1 MYTIYA
7 DDALLYSPGD
17 EELSVLS
24 PVLETQCNAAGTL
37 TFVLLPEHPMY
48 SALHKMRTRID
59 VRQDDEII
67 WRGRVLETETDFYR
81 QKTVTCEGELTYLVD
96 SVLHPYKL
104 ADYDGTAAGL
114 FRLYLTRHNEAVSE
128 AQQFQIGNVDIE
140 TLSSVE
146 NTGYANTWDEISDNL
161 LDIHGGF
168 LRIRHEDGARYL
180 DWTKESGDTCAQ
192 VIRFGENLLDL
203 SEYVSASEVVT
214 CLIPYAGQSDSKIT
228 IASVNDGK
236 DYIEDAAGIALYGRI
251 WGVTEFDTKDASTL
265 LEMAKKNLQK
275 RLEETITITIS
286 AVDLHLLD
294 VNAESFHVGNKVRVV
309 SLPHGIDAEYT
320 CTAISLD
327 LVNPDQSEYTFGTP
341 ETGMASTTAATSK
354 AVEVVDTSVEY
365 LRQIVSDQNT
375 HLLLTDGLITAYT
388 QKKNENT
395 DTLNTVQTTLD
406 GMNGTLSAYVE
417 TVDKHTQDI
426 TTVRA
431 DLDGMNGTLTAY
443 AERLGDAESEIT
455 RVQVTLDGING
466 ELTSKVSKGDL
477 ISTINQTAGEVKI
490 SASCINLEGYV
501 TTSEFETVSGWADN
515 FEGDTI
521 NCVTL
526 SAFKVNSDDGE
537 FGALSI
543 GDAHISDLTLTGTA
557 TIGSL
562 TVGGTSVA
570 PRTLKIGESS
580 CTFFAPEDA
589 TFELSDMPGYD
600 DALAAA
606 KSEGASSVHVQ
617 ALEIAGQ
624 NYHSSSKYIEV
635 NLDTTLSNGSTEEG
649 LLSVNASSAY
659 NAGVSDVA
667 ISEITCV
674 DISVGADT
682 GRVRVVVKLSNGKTR
697 QQVFT
702 LS

>member
-375 HLLLTDGLITAYT
+375 HLLLFDGVIDAYT
-388 QKKNENT
+388 TKVDDNT
-395 DTLNTVQTTLD
+395 KAINTVQLTL
-406 GMNGTLSAYVE
+406 NS
-417 TVDKHTQDI
+417 
-426 TTVRA
+426 
-431 DLDGMNGTLTAY
+431 
-443 AERLGDAESEIT
+443 
-455 RVQVTLDGING
+455 VTG

-477 ISTINQTAGEVKI
+477 VSTINQTAGAVKI
-490 SASCINLEGYV
+490 SANCIDLEGYV
-501 TTSEFETVSGWADN
+501 TAKEFETVSGWVDTFNGDFISAARCELDHLGAGQAN
-515 FEGDTI
+515 LSETSITGPLTIGGTGVGWQKQTVVTGISDALRVSKTSKTITYATPEGGENTI
-521 NCVTL
+521 NVLTNVQVFAGGHYSTKEINYL
-526 SAFKVNSDDGE
+526 
-537 FGALSI
+537 GA
-543 GDAHISDLTLTGTA
+543 
-557 TIGSL
+557 
-562 TVGGTSVA
+562 
-570 PRTLKIGESS
+570 
-580 CTFFAPEDA
+580 
-589 TFELSDMPGYD
+589 
-600 DALAAA
+600 
-606 KSEGASSVHVQ
+606 GAS
-617 ALEIAGQ
+617 E
-624 NYHSSSKYIEV
+624 
-635 NLDTTLSNGSTEEG
+635 
-649 LLSVNASSAY
+649 
-659 NAGVSDVA
+659 
-667 ISEITCV
+667 
-674 DISVGADT
+674 
-682 GRVRVVVKLSNGKTR
+682 
-697 QQVFT
+697 
-702 LS
+702 

>member
-128 AQQFQIGNVDIE
+128 AQQFQIGNVYIE

-388 QKKNENT
+388 QKTNENT

>member
-7 DDALLYSPGD
+7 DDTLLYSPGD

-48 SALHKMRTRID
+48 SALHKMRTRI
-59 VRQDDEII
+59 VVKQDDEII
-67 WRGRVLETETDFYR
+67 WRGRVLETESDFYR

-128 AQQFQIGNVDIE
+128 AQQFQVGNVDIE

-146 NTGYANTWDEISDNL
+146 NMGYGNTWDEISGNL
-161 LDIHGGF
+161 IDVHGGF
-168 LRIRHEDGARYL
+168 LRVRYDGETRYL
-180 DWTKESGDTCAQ
+180 DWTKASGTSCGQ

-214 CLIPYAGQSDSKIT
+214 CLIPYAGQGDSQIT
-228 IASVNDGK
+228 IKSVNDGK
-236 DYIEDAAGIALYGRI
+236 DYIEDEAGIALYGRI
-251 WGVTEFDTKDASTL
+251 WGVTEFDAKDASTL
-265 LEMAKKNLQK
+265 LEMAKENLQK
-275 RLEETITITIS
+275 RLKETITITIS

-294 VNAESFHVGNKVRVV
+294 VNAESFRVGDKVRVV
-309 SLPHGIDAEYT
+309 SPPHGIDAEYT

-341 ETGMASTTAATSK
+341 EAGMASTTAATSK
-354 AVEVVDTSVEY
+354 AVEVVDSSVEY

-375 HLLLTDGLITAYT
+375 HLLLFDGVIDAYT
-388 QKKNENT
+388 TKVDDNT
-395 DTLNTVQTTLD
+395 KAINTVQLTL
-406 GMNGTLSAYVE
+406 NS
-417 TVDKHTQDI
+417 
-426 TTVRA
+426 
-431 DLDGMNGTLTAY
+431 
-443 AERLGDAESEIT
+443 
-455 RVQVTLDGING
+455 VTG

-477 ISTINQTAGEVKI
+477 ISTINQTAGAVKI
-490 SASCINLEGYV
+490 SANCIDLEGYV
-501 TTSEFETVSGWADN
+501 TATE
-515 FEGDTI
+515 
-521 NCVTL
+521 L
-526 SAFKVNSDDGE
+526 SAMKADVSWLNGVSLSVAELTARSGAHLNVADATSLSVS
-537 FGALSI
+537 GALSANTISANAI
-543 GDAHISDLTLTGTA
+543 GTTLA
-557 TIGSL
+557 L
-562 TVGGTSVA
+562 TVGGVSAA

-659 NAGVSDVA
+659 NAGASDVA

-674 DISVGADT
+674 DISTGADT

>member
-7 DDALLYSPGD
+7 DDTLLYLPGD
-17 EELSVLS
+17 EELCVLS

-37 TFVLLPEHPMY
+37 TFVLLPEHPLY

-146 NTGYANTWDEISDNL
+146 NTGYGNTWDEISDNL
-161 LDIHGGF
+161 IDIHGGF

-180 DWTKESGDTCAQ
+180 DWTKESGTSCGQ

-228 IASVNDGK
+228 ISSVNGGK

-265 LEMAKKNLQK
+265 LEMAKENLQK
-275 RLEETITITIS
+275 RLKETITITIS

-294 VNAESFHVGNKVRVV
+294 VNAESFHVGDKVRVI
-309 SLPHGIDAEYT
+309 SPPHGIDAEYT

-354 AVEVVDTSVEY
+354 AVEVVDSSVEY

-375 HLLLTDGLITAYT
+375 HLLLFDGVIDAYT
-388 QKKNENT
+388 TKVDDNT
-395 DTLNTVQTTLD
+395 KAINTVQLTL
-406 GMNGTLSAYVE
+406 NS
-417 TVDKHTQDI
+417 
-426 TTVRA
+426 
-431 DLDGMNGTLTAY
+431 
-443 AERLGDAESEIT
+443 
-455 RVQVTLDGING
+455 VTG
-466 ELTSKVSKGDL
+466 ELTSKVSKDDL
-477 ISTINQTAGEVKI
+477 VSTINQTAGAVKI
-490 SASCINLEGYV
+490 SANCIDLEGYV
-501 TTSEFETVSGWADN
+501 TAKQLESGDFWADEFGTQHADIGEIQVTN
-515 FEGDTI
+515 LYADMSYLTNAQVYGALEVGGALTTSSFTLGESAVGWQKQTVVTGISDALRVSKTSQTITYATPEGGENTI
-521 NCVTL
+521 NVLTNVQVFAGGHYSTKEISYL
-526 SAFKVNSDDGE
+526 
-537 FGALSI
+537 GA
-543 GDAHISDLTLTGTA
+543 
-557 TIGSL
+557 
-562 TVGGTSVA
+562 
-570 PRTLKIGESS
+570 
-580 CTFFAPEDA
+580 
-589 TFELSDMPGYD
+589 
-600 DALAAA
+600 
-606 KSEGASSVHVQ
+606 GAS
-617 ALEIAGQ
+617 E
-624 NYHSSSKYIEV
+624 
-635 NLDTTLSNGSTEEG
+635 
-649 LLSVNASSAY
+649 
-659 NAGVSDVA
+659 
-667 ISEITCV
+667 
-674 DISVGADT
+674 
-682 GRVRVVVKLSNGKTR
+682 
-697 QQVFT
+697 
-702 LS
+702 

>member
-59 VRQDDEII
+59 VRQDNEII

-104 ADYDGTAAGL
+104 ANYDGKAAGL
-114 FRLYLTRHNEAVSE
+114 FRLYMTRHNEAVSE
-128 AQQFQIGNVDIE
+128 AQQFQIGSIDIE

-146 NTGYANTWDEISDNL
+146 NTGYGNTWDEISGNL
-161 LDIHGGF
+161 IDVHGGF
-168 LRIRHEDGARYL
+168 LRIRYDGDVRYL
-180 DWTKESGDTCAQ
+180 DWTKESGTSCGQ

-214 CLIPYAGQSDSKIT
+214 CLIPYAGQSGSQIT
-228 IASVNDGK
+228 ISSVNGGK

-265 LEMAKKNLQK
+265 LEMAKENLQK
-275 RLEETITITIS
+275 RLKETITITIS

-294 VNAESFHVGNKVRVV
+294 VNAESFRVGDKVRVV
-309 SLPHGIDAEYT
+309 SPPHGIDAEYT

-327 LVNPDQSEYTFGTP
+327 LVSPDQSEYTFGTP

-375 HLLLTDGLITAYT
+375 HLLITDGLITAYT
-388 QKKNENT
+388 QKTNENT

-426 TTVRA
+426 TTIRA

-562 TVGGTSVA
+562 TVAKAAASWQKQTVVTGIS
-570 PRTLKIGESS
+570 
-580 CTFFAPEDA
+580 
-589 TFELSDMPGYD
+589 
-600 DALAAA
+600 DALRVSKTSQTITYATPEGGENTINVLTNVQVFAGGHYSTKEISYLGA
-606 KSEGASSVHVQ
+606 GAS
-617 ALEIAGQ
+617 E
-624 NYHSSSKYIEV
+624 
-635 NLDTTLSNGSTEEG
+635 
-649 LLSVNASSAY
+649 
-659 NAGVSDVA
+659 
-667 ISEITCV
+667 
-674 DISVGADT
+674 
-682 GRVRVVVKLSNGKTR
+682 
-697 QQVFT
+697 
-702 LS
+702 

>member
-59 VRQDDEII
+59 IRQDDEII

-146 NTGYANTWDEISDNL
+146 NTGYGNTWDEISDNL
-161 LDIHGGF
+161 IDIHGGF
-168 LRIRHEDGARYL
+168 LRVRYDGETRYL
-180 DWTKESGDTCAQ
+180 DWTKESGTSCGQ

-214 CLIPYAGQSDSKIT
+214 CLIPYAGQGDNQIT
-228 IASVNDGK
+228 IKSVNDGK
-236 DYIEDAAGIALYGRI
+236 DYIEDEAGIALYGRI
-251 WGVTEFDTKDASTL
+251 WGVTEFDTKDAAKL
-265 LEMAKKNLQK
+265 LEMAKENLQK
-275 RLEETITITIS
+275 RLKETITITIS

-294 VNAESFHVGNKVRVV
+294 VNAESFRVGDKVRVV
-309 SLPHGIDAEYT
+309 SPPHGIDAEYT

-365 LRQIVSDQNT
+365 LRQIVSDQHT
-375 HLLLTDGLITAYT
+375 HLLLFDGVIDAYT
-388 QKKNENT
+388 TKVDDNT
-395 DTLNTVQTTLD
+395 KAINTVQLTL
-406 GMNGTLSAYVE
+406 NS
-417 TVDKHTQDI
+417 
-426 TTVRA
+426 
-431 DLDGMNGTLTAY
+431 
-443 AERLGDAESEIT
+443 
-455 RVQVTLDGING
+455 VTG
-466 ELTSKVSKGDL
+466 ELTSKVSKDDL
-477 ISTINQTAGEVKI
+477 VSTINQTAGAVKI
-490 SASCINLEGYV
+490 SANCIDLEGYV
-501 TTSEFETVSGWADN
+501 TATE
-515 FEGDTI
+515 
-521 NCVTL
+521 L
-526 SAFKVNSDDGE
+526 SAMKADVSWLNGVSLSVAELTARSGAHLGTADADSLGVS
-537 FGALSI
+537 GALSANTISANAI
-543 GDAHISDLTLTGTA
+543 GTTLA
-557 TIGSL
+557 L
-562 TVGGTSVA
+562 TVGGVSAA

-659 NAGVSDVA
+659 NAGASDVA

-674 DISVGADT
+674 DISAGADT

>member
-37 TFVLLPEHPMY
+37 TLVLLPEHPMY

-67 WRGRVLETETDFYR
+67 WRGRVLETETDFYH

-146 NTGYANTWDEISDNL
+146 NTGYGNTWDEISDNL
-161 LDIHGGF
+161 IDIHGGF

-180 DWTKESGDTCAQ
+180 DWTKESGTSCGQ

-228 IASVNDGK
+228 IASVNGGK

-251 WGVTEFDTKDASTL
+251 WGVTEFDTKDATKL
-265 LEMAKKNLQK
+265 LEMAKENLHK
-275 RLEETITITIS
+275 RLKETITITIS

-294 VNAESFHVGNKVRVV
+294 VNAESFHVGDKVRVI
-309 SLPHGIDAEYT
+309 SPPHGIDAEYT

-375 HLLLTDGLITAYT
+375 HLLLFDGVIDVYTTKTD
-388 QKKNENT
+388 QNT
-395 DTLNTVQTTLD
+395 DDIITVQA
-406 GMNGTLSAYVE
+406 TLSSV
-417 TVDKHTQDI
+417 T
-426 TTVRA
+426 
-431 DLDGMNGTLTAY
+431 GTLTAY
-443 AERLGDAESEIT
+443 TERIGDTENEIT
-455 RVQVTLDGING
+455 RVQATLDAIDGTL
-466 ELTSKVSKGDL
+466 ETKVSKDDL
-477 ISTINQTAGEVKI
+477 ISTINQSAGKVKI
-490 SASCINLEGYV
+490 SASCIDLEGYV
-501 TTSEFETVSGWADN
+501 TASEFETVSGWADN

-562 TVGGTSVA
+562 TVGKAAASWQKQTVVTGISDALRVSKTSQTITFATPEGGEETINVLTNVQVYAGGHYSTKEISYLGAGTS
-570 PRTLKIGESS
+570 E
-580 CTFFAPEDA
+580 
-589 TFELSDMPGYD
+589 
-600 DALAAA
+600 
-606 KSEGASSVHVQ
+606 
-617 ALEIAGQ
+617 
-624 NYHSSSKYIEV
+624 
-635 NLDTTLSNGSTEEG
+635 
-649 LLSVNASSAY
+649 
-659 NAGVSDVA
+659 
-667 ISEITCV
+667 
-674 DISVGADT
+674 
-682 GRVRVVVKLSNGKTR
+682 
-697 QQVFT
+697 
-702 LS
+702 

>member
-146 NTGYANTWDEISDNL
+146 NTGYGNTWDEISGNL
-161 LDIHGGF
+161 IDIHGGF

-180 DWTKESGDTCAQ
+180 DWTKESGTLCGQ

-214 CLIPYAGQSDSKIT
+214 CLIPYAGQSGSQIT
-228 IASVNDGK
+228 ISSVNGGK

-251 WGVTEFDTKDASTL
+251 WGVTEFDAKDASTL
-265 LEMAKKNLQK
+265 LEMAKENLQK
-275 RLEETITITIS
+275 RLKETITITIS

-294 VNAESFHVGNKVRVV
+294 VNAESFRVGDKVRVV
-309 SLPHGIDAEYT
+309 SPPHGIDAEYT

-327 LVNPDQSEYTFGTP
+327 LVSPDQSEYTFGTP

-375 HLLLTDGLITAYT
+375 HLLLFDGVIDAYT
-388 QKKNENT
+388 TKVDDNT
-395 DTLNTVQTTLD
+395 KAINTVQTTLD
-406 GMNGTLSAYVE
+406 AVNGTLSSYVE
-417 TVDKHTQDI
+417 TVDQHTQDI

-477 ISTINQTAGEVKI
+477 ISTINQTAGAVKI
-490 SASCINLEGYV
+490 SANCIDLDGYV
-501 TTSEFETVSGWADN
+501 TAKELSAMKADVSWLKGLTVDVGILRT
-515 FEGDTI
+515 G
-521 NCVTL
+521 TL
-526 SAFKVNSDDGE
+526 SAGIAS
-537 FGALSI
+537 L
-543 GDAHISDLTLTGTA
+543 DAVTA
-557 TIGSL
+557 NVLIL
-562 TVGGTSVA
+562 GGTSAA
-570 PRTLKIGESS
+570 PHTLKIGESS

-659 NAGVSDVA
+659 NAGASDVA

-674 DISVGADT
+674 DISAGADT

>member
-7 DDALLYSPGD
+7 DDALLYAPGD

-146 NTGYANTWDEISDNL
+146 NTGYGNTWDEISDNL
-161 LDIHGGF
+161 IDIHGGF
-168 LRIRHEDGARYL
+168 LRVRYDGETRYL
-180 DWTKESGDTCAQ
+180 DWTKESGTSCGQ

-214 CLIPYAGQSDSKIT
+214 CLIPYAGQGDSQIT
-228 IASVNDGK
+228 IKSVNDGK
-236 DYIEDAAGIALYGRI
+236 DYIEDEAGIALYGRI
-251 WGVTEFDTKDASTL
+251 WGVTEFDTKDAAKL
-265 LEMAKKNLQK
+265 LEMAKENLQK
-275 RLEETITITIS
+275 RLEEKITITIS

-294 VNAESFHVGNKVRVV
+294 VNAESFRVGDKVRVV
-309 SLPHGIDAEYT
+309 SPPHGIDAEYT

-375 HLLLTDGLITAYT
+375 HLLLFDGVIDAYT
-388 QKKNENT
+388 TKVDDNT
-395 DTLNTVQTTLD
+395 KAINTVQLTL
-406 GMNGTLSAYVE
+406 NS
-417 TVDKHTQDI
+417 
-426 TTVRA
+426 
-431 DLDGMNGTLTAY
+431 
-443 AERLGDAESEIT
+443 
-455 RVQVTLDGING
+455 VTG
-466 ELTSKVSKGDL
+466 ELTSKVSKDDL
-477 ISTINQTAGEVKI
+477 VSTINQTAGAVKI
-490 SASCINLEGYV
+490 SANCIDLEGYV
-501 TTSEFETVSGWADN
+501 TATE
-515 FEGDTI
+515 
-521 NCVTL
+521 L
-526 SAFKVNSDDGE
+526 SAMKADVSWLNGVSLSVAELTARSGAHLGTADAYSLGVS
-537 FGALSI
+537 GALSANTISANAI
-543 GDAHISDLTLTGTA
+543 GTTLA
-557 TIGSL
+557 L
-562 TVGGTSVA
+562 TVGGVSAA
-570 PRTLKIGESS
+570 PRTLKIGKSS
-580 CTFFAPEDA
+580 CTFFAPKDA

-606 KSEGASSVHVQ
+606 KREGASSVHVQ

-659 NAGVSDVA
+659 NAGASDVA
-667 ISEITCV
+667 ISKITCV
-674 DISVGADT
+674 DISAGAGT

>member
-59 VRQDDEII
+59 IRQDDEII

-146 NTGYANTWDEISDNL
+146 NTGYGNTWDEISDNL
-161 LDIHGGF
+161 IDIHGGF
-168 LRIRHEDGARYL
+168 LRVRYDGETRYL
-180 DWTKESGDTCAQ
+180 DWTKESGTSCGQ

-214 CLIPYAGQSDSKIT
+214 CLIPYAGQGDSQIT
-228 IASVNDGK
+228 IKSVNDGK
-236 DYIEDAAGIALYGRI
+236 DYIEDEAGIALYGRI
-251 WGVTEFDTKDASTL
+251 WGVTEFDTKDAAKL
-265 LEMAKKNLQK
+265 LEMAKENLQK
-275 RLEETITITIS
+275 RLKETITITIS

-294 VNAESFHVGNKVRVV
+294 VNAESFRVGDKVRVV
-309 SLPHGIDAEYT
+309 SPPHGIDAEYT

-365 LRQIVSDQNT
+365 LRQIVSDQHT
-375 HLLLTDGLITAYT
+375 HLLLFDGVIDAYT
-388 QKKNENT
+388 TKVDDNT
-395 DTLNTVQTTLD
+395 KAINTVQLTL
-406 GMNGTLSAYVE
+406 NS
-417 TVDKHTQDI
+417 
-426 TTVRA
+426 
-431 DLDGMNGTLTAY
+431 
-443 AERLGDAESEIT
+443 
-455 RVQVTLDGING
+455 VTG
-466 ELTSKVSKGDL
+466 ELTSKVSKDDL
-477 ISTINQTAGEVKI
+477 VSTINQTAGAVKI
-490 SASCINLEGYV
+490 SANCIDLEGYV
-501 TTSEFETVSGWADN
+501 TATE
-515 FEGDTI
+515 
-521 NCVTL
+521 L
-526 SAFKVNSDDGE
+526 SAMKADVSWLNGVSLSVAELTARSGAHLGTADADSLGVS
-537 FGALSI
+537 GALSANTISANAI
-543 GDAHISDLTLTGTA
+543 GTTLA
-557 TIGSL
+557 L
-562 TVGGTSVA
+562 TVGGVSAA

-659 NAGVSDVA
+659 NAGASDVA

-674 DISVGADT
+674 DISAGADT

>member
-37 TFVLLPEHPMY
+37 TLVLLPEHPMY

-67 WRGRVLETETDFYR
+67 WRGRVLETETDFYH
-81 QKTVTCEGELTYLVD
+81 QKTVTCEGKLTYLVD

-146 NTGYANTWDEISDNL
+146 NTGYGNTWDEISDNL
-161 LDIHGGF
+161 IDIHGGF

-180 DWTKESGDTCAQ
+180 DWTKESGTSCGQ

-228 IASVNDGK
+228 IASVNGGK

-251 WGVTEFDTKDASTL
+251 WGVTELDTKDATKL
-265 LEMAKKNLQK
+265 LEMAKENLHK
-275 RLEETITITIS
+275 RLKETITITIS

-294 VNAESFHVGNKVRVV
+294 VNAESFHVGDKVRVI
-309 SLPHGIDAEYT
+309 SPPHGIDAEYT

-375 HLLLTDGLITAYT
+375 HLLLFDGVIDVYT
-388 QKKNENT
+388 TKVDDNT
-395 DTLNTVQTTLD
+395 KAINTVQLTL
-406 GMNGTLSAYVE
+406 NS
-417 TVDKHTQDI
+417 
-426 TTVRA
+426 
-431 DLDGMNGTLTAY
+431 
-443 AERLGDAESEIT
+443 
-455 RVQVTLDGING
+455 VTG
-466 ELTSKVSKGDL
+466 ELTSKVSKDDL
-477 ISTINQTAGEVKI
+477 VSTINQTAGAVKI
-490 SASCINLEGYV
+490 SANCIDLEGYV
-501 TTSEFETVSGWADN
+501 TATELSAMKADVSWLKGLTVDVGILSTG
-515 FEGDTI
+515 
-521 NCVTL
+521 TL
-526 SAFKVNSDDGE
+526 SAGIAS
-537 FGALSI
+537 L
-543 GDAHISDLTLTGTA
+543 DAVTANVLILGKSTVGWQKQTVVTGISDALRVSKTSQTITYATPEGGENTINVLTNVQVFAGGHYSTKEISYLGA
-557 TIGSL
+557 
-562 TVGGTSVA
+562 GTS
-570 PRTLKIGESS
+570 E
-580 CTFFAPEDA
+580 
-589 TFELSDMPGYD
+589 
-600 DALAAA
+600 
-606 KSEGASSVHVQ
+606 
-617 ALEIAGQ
+617 
-624 NYHSSSKYIEV
+624 
-635 NLDTTLSNGSTEEG
+635 
-649 LLSVNASSAY
+649 
-659 NAGVSDVA
+659 
-667 ISEITCV
+667 
-674 DISVGADT
+674 
-682 GRVRVVVKLSNGKTR
+682 
-697 QQVFT
+697 
-702 LS
+702 

>member
-7 DDALLYSPGD
+7 DDTLLYSPGD

-37 TFVLLPEHPMY
+37 TFVLLPEHPLY

-67 WRGRVLETETDFYR
+67 WRGRVLETESDFYR

-146 NTGYANTWDEISDNL
+146 NTGYGNTWDEISDNL
-161 LDIHGGF
+161 IDIHGGF
-168 LRIRHEDGARYL
+168 LRVRYDGETRYL
-180 DWTKESGDTCAQ
+180 DWTKESGTSCGQ

-214 CLIPYAGQSDSKIT
+214 CLIPYAGQSGSQIT
-228 IASVNDGK
+228 IKSVNDGK

-265 LEMAKKNLQK
+265 LEMAKENLHK
-275 RLEETITITIS
+275 RLKETITITIS

-294 VNAESFHVGNKVRVV
+294 VNAESFRVGDKVRVV
-309 SLPHGIDAEYT
+309 SPPHGIDAEYT

-375 HLLLTDGLITAYT
+375 HLLLFDGVIDAYT
-388 QKKNENT
+388 TKVDDNT
-395 DTLNTVQTTLD
+395 KAINTVQLTL
-406 GMNGTLSAYVE
+406 NS
-417 TVDKHTQDI
+417 
-426 TTVRA
+426 
-431 DLDGMNGTLTAY
+431 
-443 AERLGDAESEIT
+443 
-455 RVQVTLDGING
+455 VTG
-466 ELTSKVSKGDL
+466 ELTSKVSKDDL
-477 ISTINQTAGEVKI
+477 VSTINQTAGAVKI
-490 SASCINLEGYV
+490 SAQCIDLEGYV
-501 TTSEFETVSGWADN
+501 TATELSAMKADVTWLKGLTVDVGILN
-515 FEGDTI
+515 TG
-521 NCVTL
+521 TL
-526 SAFKVNSDDGE
+526 SAGIASVD
-537 FGALSI
+537 ALTANVLILGKSTV
-543 GDAHISDLTLTGTA
+543 GWQKQTVVTGISDALRVSKTSQTITYATPEGGENTINVLTNVQVFA
-557 TIGSL
+557 
-562 TVGGTSVA
+562 GGHYSTKEINYLGA
-570 PRTLKIGESS
+570 
-580 CTFFAPEDA
+580 
-589 TFELSDMPGYD
+589 
-600 DALAAA
+600 
-606 KSEGASSVHVQ
+606 GAS
-617 ALEIAGQ
+617 E
-624 NYHSSSKYIEV
+624 
-635 NLDTTLSNGSTEEG
+635 
-649 LLSVNASSAY
+649 
-659 NAGVSDVA
+659 
-667 ISEITCV
+667 
-674 DISVGADT
+674 
-682 GRVRVVVKLSNGKTR
+682 
-697 QQVFT
+697 
-702 LS
+702 

>member
-59 VRQDDEII
+59 VRQDNEII

-104 ADYDGTAAGL
+104 ANYDGTAAGL
-114 FRLYLTRHNEAVSE
+114 FRLYMTRHNEAVSE
-128 AQQFQIGNVDIE
+128 AQQFQIGSIDIE

-146 NTGYANTWDEISDNL
+146 NTGYGNTWDEISGNL
-161 LDIHGGF
+161 IDVHGGF
-168 LRIRHEDGARYL
+168 LRIRYDGDVRYL
-180 DWTKESGDTCAQ
+180 DWTKESGTSCGQ

-214 CLIPYAGQSDSKIT
+214 CLIPYAGQSGSQIT
-228 IASVNDGK
+228 ISSVNGGK

-265 LEMAKKNLQK
+265 LEMAKENLQK
-275 RLEETITITIS
+275 RLKETITITIS

-294 VNAESFHVGNKVRVV
+294 VNAESFRVGDKVRVV
-309 SLPHGIDAEYT
+309 SPPHGIDAEYT

-327 LVNPDQSEYTFGTP
+327 LVSPDQSEYTFGTP

-375 HLLLTDGLITAYT
+375 HLLITDGLITAYT
-388 QKKNENT
+388 QKTNENT
-395 DTLNTVQTTLD
+395 DTLNTVQPTLD

-426 TTVRA
+426 TTIRA

-562 TVGGTSVA
+562 TVAKAAASWQKQTVVTGIS
-570 PRTLKIGESS
+570 
-580 CTFFAPEDA
+580 
-589 TFELSDMPGYD
+589 
-600 DALAAA
+600 DALRVSKTSQTITYATPEGGENTINVLTNVQVFAGGHYSTKEISYLGA
-606 KSEGASSVHVQ
+606 GAS
-617 ALEIAGQ
+617 E
-624 NYHSSSKYIEV
+624 
-635 NLDTTLSNGSTEEG
+635 
-649 LLSVNASSAY
+649 
-659 NAGVSDVA
+659 
-667 ISEITCV
+667 
-674 DISVGADT
+674 
-682 GRVRVVVKLSNGKTR
+682 
-697 QQVFT
+697 
-702 LS
+702 

>member
-67 WRGRVLETETDFYR
+67 WRWRVLETETDFYR

-388 QKKNENT
+388 QKTNENT

-589 TFELSDMPGYD
+589 TFEFSDMPGYD

>member
-48 SALHKMRTRID
+48 SALHKMRTRII

-114 FRLYLTRHNEAVSE
+114 FRLYLTRHNGAVSE

-146 NTGYANTWDEISDNL
+146 NTGYGNTWDEISDNL
-161 LDIHGGF
+161 IDIHGGF

-180 DWTKESGDTCAQ
+180 DWTKESGTSCGQ

-214 CLIPYAGQSDSKIT
+214 CLIPYAGQSDSQIT
-228 IASVNDGK
+228 ISSVNGGK

-251 WGVTEFDTKDASTL
+251 WGVTEFDAKDASTL
-265 LEMAKKNLQK
+265 LEMAKENLQK
-275 RLEETITITIS
+275 RLKETITITIS

-294 VNAESFHVGNKVRVV
+294 VNAESFRVGDKVRVV
-309 SLPHGIDAEYT
+309 SPPHGIDAEYT

-375 HLLLTDGLITAYT
+375 HLLITDGLITAYT
-388 QKKNENT
+388 QKTNENT
-395 DTLNTVQTTLD
+395 DTLNTVQATLD
-406 GMNGTLSAYVE
+406 GMNGTLTSYVE
-417 TVDKHTQDI
+417 TVDQHTQDI

-543 GDAHISDLTLTGTA
+543 GDAHISDLKLTGTA

-562 TVGGTSVA
+562 TVAKAAASWQKQTVVTGIS
-570 PRTLKIGESS
+570 
-580 CTFFAPEDA
+580 
-589 TFELSDMPGYD
+589 
-600 DALAAA
+600 DALRVSKTSQTITYATPEGGENTINVLTNVQVFAGGHYSTKEISYLGA
-606 KSEGASSVHVQ
+606 GAS
-617 ALEIAGQ
+617 E
-624 NYHSSSKYIEV
+624 
-635 NLDTTLSNGSTEEG
+635 
-649 LLSVNASSAY
+649 
-659 NAGVSDVA
+659 
-667 ISEITCV
+667 
-674 DISVGADT
+674 
-682 GRVRVVVKLSNGKTR
+682 
-697 QQVFT
+697 
-702 LS
+702 

>member
-24 PVLETQCNAAGTL
+24 PMLETQCNAAGTL

-161 LDIHGGF
+161 IDIHGGF

-180 DWTKESGDTCAQ
+180 DWTKESGTSCGQ

-214 CLIPYAGQSDSKIT
+214 CLIPYAGQSGSQIT
-228 IASVNDGK
+228 ISSVNGGK

-251 WGVTEFDTKDASTL
+251 WGVTEFDTKDAAKL
-265 LEMAKKNLQK
+265 LEMAKENLQK
-275 RLEETITITIS
+275 RLKETITIS

-294 VNAESFHVGNKVRVV
+294 VNAESFRVGDKVRVV
-309 SLPHGIDAEYT
+309 SPPHGIDAEYT

-375 HLLLTDGLITAYT
+375 HLLLFDGVIDAYT
-388 QKKNENT
+388 TKVDDNT
-395 DTLNTVQTTLD
+395 KAINTVQLTL
-406 GMNGTLSAYVE
+406 NS
-417 TVDKHTQDI
+417 
-426 TTVRA
+426 
-431 DLDGMNGTLTAY
+431 
-443 AERLGDAESEIT
+443 
-455 RVQVTLDGING
+455 VTG
-466 ELTSKVSKGDL
+466 ELTSKVSKDDL
-477 ISTINQTAGEVKI
+477 VSTINQTAGAVKI
-490 SASCINLEGYV
+490 SANCIDLDGYV
-501 TTSEFETVSGWADN
+501 TAKELSAMKADVSWLKGLTVDVGILRT
-515 FEGDTI
+515 G
-521 NCVTL
+521 TL
-526 SAFKVNSDDGE
+526 SAGIAS
-537 FGALSI
+537 L
-543 GDAHISDLTLTGTA
+543 DAVTA
-557 TIGSL
+557 NVLIL
-562 TVGGTSVA
+562 GGTSAA
-570 PRTLKIGESS
+570 PHTLKIGESS

-659 NAGVSDVA
+659 NAGASDVA

-674 DISVGADT
+674 DISAGADT

>member
-146 NTGYANTWDEISDNL
+146 NTGYGNTWDEISGNL

-168 LRIRHEDGARYL
+168 LRVRHEGDVRYL
-180 DWTKESGDTCAQ
+180 DWTKESGTSCGQ

-228 IASVNDGK
+228 IASVNGGK
-236 DYIEDAAGIALYGRI
+236 DYIEDAAGITLYGRI
-251 WGVTEFDTKDASTL
+251 WGVTEFDAKDAAKL
-265 LEMAKKNLQK
+265 LEMARENLQK
-275 RLEETITITIS
+275 RLKETITITIS

-294 VNAESFHVGNKVRVV
+294 VNAESFRVGDKVRVV
-309 SLPHGIDAEYT
+309 SPPHGIDAEYT

-354 AVEVVDTSVEY
+354 AVEVVDSSVEY

-388 QKKNENT
+388 TKTNENT
-395 DTLNTVQTTLD
+395 EAINTVQETLD
-406 GMNGTLSAYVE
+406 AV
-417 TVDKHTQDI
+417 
-426 TTVRA
+426 
-431 DLDGMNGTLTAY
+431 NGTLTSY
-443 AERLGDAESEIT
+443 VETTNQNTQEIT
-455 RVQVTLDGING
+455 TVKQTMDGLSGTL
-466 ELTSKVSKGDL
+466 ETKVSKGDVV
-477 ISTINQTAGEVKI
+477 SVINQTAGAVKI
-490 SASCINLEGYV
+490 SAQCIDLSGYV
-501 TTSEFETVSGWADN
+501 TASQFETVSGWADD
-515 FEGDTI
+515 FQGTTMS
-521 NCVTL
+521 CTTL
-526 SAFKVNSDDGE
+526 SASVVNSFNGDFE
-537 FGALSI
+537 NLAI
-543 GDAHISDLTLTGTA
+543 GQAVVTDLTT
-557 TIGSL
+557 GSL
-562 TVGGTSVA
+562 TVAKAAASWQKQTVVTGIS
-570 PRTLKIGESS
+570 
-580 CTFFAPEDA
+580 
-589 TFELSDMPGYD
+589 
-600 DALAAA
+600 DALRVSKTSQTITYATPEGGENTINVLTNVQVFAGGHYSTKEINYLGA
-606 KSEGASSVHVQ
+606 GAS
-617 ALEIAGQ
+617 E
-624 NYHSSSKYIEV
+624 
-635 NLDTTLSNGSTEEG
+635 
-649 LLSVNASSAY
+649 
-659 NAGVSDVA
+659 
-667 ISEITCV
+667 
-674 DISVGADT
+674 
-682 GRVRVVVKLSNGKTR
+682 
-697 QQVFT
+697 
-702 LS
+702 

>member
-7 DDALLYSPGD
+7 DDTLLYLPGD

-24 PVLETQCNAAGTL
+24 PMLETQCNAAGTL
-37 TFVLLPEHPMY
+37 TFVMLPEHPLY

-67 WRGRVLETETDFYR
+67 WRGRVLETESDFYR

-146 NTGYANTWDEISDNL
+146 NTGYGNTWDEISDNL
-161 LDIHGGF
+161 IDIHGGF
-168 LRIRHEDGARYL
+168 LRVRYDGETRYL
-180 DWTKESGDTCAQ
+180 DWTKESGTSCGQ

-214 CLIPYAGQSDSKIT
+214 CLIPYAGQSGSQIT
-228 IASVNDGK
+228 IKSVNDGK

-251 WGVTEFDTKDASTL
+251 WGVTEFDAKDASTL
-265 LEMAKKNLQK
+265 LEMAKENLQK
-275 RLEETITITIS
+275 RLKETITITIS

-294 VNAESFHVGNKVRVV
+294 VNAESFRVGDKVRVV
-309 SLPHGIDAEYT
+309 SPPHGIDAEYT

-327 LVNPDQSEYTFGTP
+327 LVSPDQSEYTFGTP
-341 ETGMASTTAATSK
+341 ETGMASTTTATSK
-354 AVEVVDTSVEY
+354 AVEVVDSSVEY

-388 QKKNENT
+388 QKTNENT

-501 TTSEFETVSGWADN
+501 TTSEF
-515 FEGDTI
+515 
-521 NCVTL
+521 
-526 SAFKVNSDDGE
+526 
-537 FGALSI
+537 GALSI

-562 TVGGTSVA
+562 TVGGVSAA

-659 NAGVSDVA
+659 NAGASDVA

-674 DISVGADT
+674 DISAGVDT
-682 GRVRVVVKLSNGKTR
+682 SRVRVVVKLSNGKTR

>member
-37 TFVLLPEHPMY
+37 TLVLLPEHPMY

-67 WRGRVLETETDFYR
+67 WRGRVLETETDFYH

-146 NTGYANTWDEISDNL
+146 NTGYGNTWDEISDNL
-161 LDIHGGF
+161 IDIHGGF

-180 DWTKESGDTCAQ
+180 DWTKESGTSCGQ

-228 IASVNDGK
+228 IASVNGGK

-251 WGVTEFDTKDASTL
+251 WGVKEFDTKDATKL
-265 LEMAKKNLQK
+265 LEMAKENLHK
-275 RLEETITITIS
+275 RLKETITITIS

-294 VNAESFHVGNKVRVV
+294 VNAESFHVGDKVRVI
-309 SLPHGIDAEYT
+309 SPPHGIDAEYT

-375 HLLLTDGLITAYT
+375 HLLLFDGVIDVYT
-388 QKKNENT
+388 TKVDDNT
-395 DTLNTVQTTLD
+395 KAINTVQLTL
-406 GMNGTLSAYVE
+406 NS
-417 TVDKHTQDI
+417 
-426 TTVRA
+426 
-431 DLDGMNGTLTAY
+431 
-443 AERLGDAESEIT
+443 
-455 RVQVTLDGING
+455 VTG
-466 ELTSKVSKGDL
+466 ELTSKVSKDDL
-477 ISTINQTAGEVKI
+477 VSTINQTAGAVKI
-490 SASCINLEGYV
+490 SANCIDLEGYV
-501 TTSEFETVSGWADN
+501 TATELSAMKADVSWLKGLTVDVGILSTG
-515 FEGDTI
+515 
-521 NCVTL
+521 TL
-526 SAFKVNSDDGE
+526 SAGIAS
-537 FGALSI
+537 L
-543 GDAHISDLTLTGTA
+543 DAVTANVLILGKSTVGWQKQTVVTGISDALRVSKTSQTITYATPEGGENTINVLTNVQVFAGGHYSTKEISYLGA
-557 TIGSL
+557 
-562 TVGGTSVA
+562 GTS
-570 PRTLKIGESS
+570 E
-580 CTFFAPEDA
+580 
-589 TFELSDMPGYD
+589 
-600 DALAAA
+600 
-606 KSEGASSVHVQ
+606 
-617 ALEIAGQ
+617 
-624 NYHSSSKYIEV
+624 
-635 NLDTTLSNGSTEEG
+635 
-649 LLSVNASSAY
+649 
-659 NAGVSDVA
+659 
-667 ISEITCV
+667 
-674 DISVGADT
+674 
-682 GRVRVVVKLSNGKTR
+682 
-697 QQVFT
+697 
-702 LS
+702 

>member
-24 PVLETQCNAAGTL
+24 PMLETQCNAAGTL

-146 NTGYANTWDEISDNL
+146 NTGYGNTWDEISGNL

-168 LRIRHEDGARYL
+168 LRVRYDGETRYL
-180 DWTKESGDTCAQ
+180 DWTKESGTSCGQ

-214 CLIPYAGQSDSKIT
+214 CLIPYAGQGDSQIT
-228 IASVNDGK
+228 ISSVNGGK

-251 WGVTEFDTKDASTL
+251 WGVTEFDAKDAAKL
-265 LEMAKKNLQK
+265 LEMARENLQK
-275 RLEETITITIS
+275 RLKEKITITIS

-294 VNAESFHVGNKVRVV
+294 VNAESFRVGDKVRVV
-309 SLPHGIDAEYT
+309 SPPHGIDAEYT

-327 LVNPDQSEYTFGTP
+327 LVSPDQSEYTFGTP

-354 AVEVVDTSVEY
+354 AVEVVDSSVEY

-388 QKKNENT
+388 QKTNENT
-395 DTLNTVQTTLD
+395 NTLNTVQTTLD
-406 GMNGTLSAYVE
+406 GMNGTLTSYVSI
-417 TVDKHTQDI
+417 TNQHTQEI
-426 TTVRA
+426 TTVKQTM
-431 DLDGMNGTLTAY
+431 DGVSGTL
-443 AERLGDAESEIT
+443 E
-455 RVQVTLDGING
+455 
-466 ELTSKVSKGDL
+466 SKVSKGDVV
-477 ISTINQTAGEVKI
+477 SVINQSAGAVKI
-490 SASCINLEGYV
+490 SANCIDLEGYV
-501 TTSEFETVSGWADN
+501 TATELSAMKADVTWLKGLTVDVGILN
-515 FEGDTI
+515 TG
-521 NCVTL
+521 TL
-526 SAFKVNSDDGE
+526 SAGIASVD
-537 FGALSI
+537 ALTANVLILGKSTV
-543 GDAHISDLTLTGTA
+543 GWQKQTVVTGISDALRVSKTSQTITYATPEGGENTINVLTNVQVFAGGHYSTKEISYLGA
-557 TIGSL
+557 
-562 TVGGTSVA
+562 GTS
-570 PRTLKIGESS
+570 E
-580 CTFFAPEDA
+580 
-589 TFELSDMPGYD
+589 
-600 DALAAA
+600 
-606 KSEGASSVHVQ
+606 
-617 ALEIAGQ
+617 
-624 NYHSSSKYIEV
+624 
-635 NLDTTLSNGSTEEG
+635 
-649 LLSVNASSAY
+649 
-659 NAGVSDVA
+659 
-667 ISEITCV
+667 
-674 DISVGADT
+674 
-682 GRVRVVVKLSNGKTR
+682 
-697 QQVFT
+697 
-702 LS
+702 

>member
-7 DDALLYSPGD
+7 DDTLLYSPGD

-37 TFVLLPEHPMY
+37 TFVLLPEHPLY

-67 WRGRVLETETDFYR
+67 WRGRVLETESDFYR

-146 NTGYANTWDEISDNL
+146 NTGYGNTWDEISDNL
-161 LDIHGGF
+161 IDIHGGF
-168 LRIRHEDGARYL
+168 LRVRYDGETRYL
-180 DWTKESGDTCAQ
+180 DWTKESGTSCGQ

-214 CLIPYAGQSDSKIT
+214 CLIPYAGQSGSQIT
-228 IASVNDGK
+228 IKSVNDGK

-265 LEMAKKNLQK
+265 LEMAKENLHK
-275 RLEETITITIS
+275 RLKETITITIS

-294 VNAESFHVGNKVRVV
+294 VNAESFRVGDKVRVV
-309 SLPHGIDAEYT
+309 SPPHGIDAEYT

-375 HLLLTDGLITAYT
+375 HLLLFDGVIDAYT
-388 QKKNENT
+388 TKVDDNT
-395 DTLNTVQTTLD
+395 KAINTVQLTL
-406 GMNGTLSAYVE
+406 NS
-417 TVDKHTQDI
+417 
-426 TTVRA
+426 
-431 DLDGMNGTLTAY
+431 
-443 AERLGDAESEIT
+443 
-455 RVQVTLDGING
+455 VTG
-466 ELTSKVSKGDL
+466 ELTSKVSKDDL
-477 ISTINQTAGEVKI
+477 VSTINQTAGAVKI
-490 SASCINLEGYV
+490 SAQCIDLEGYV
-501 TTSEFETVSGWADN
+501 TATELSAMKADVTWLKGLTVDVGILN
-515 FEGDTI
+515 TG
-521 NCVTL
+521 TL
-526 SAFKVNSDDGE
+526 SAGIASVD
-537 FGALSI
+537 ALTANVLILGKSTV
-543 GDAHISDLTLTGTA
+543 GWQKQTVVTGISDALRVSKTSQTITYATLEGGENTINVLTNVQVFA
-557 TIGSL
+557 
-562 TVGGTSVA
+562 GGHYSTKEISY
-570 PRTLKIGESS
+570 L
-580 CTFFAPEDA
+580 
-589 TFELSDMPGYD
+589 
-600 DALAAA
+600 
-606 KSEGASSVHVQ
+606 GAS
-617 ALEIAGQ
+617 
-624 NYHSSSKYIEV
+624 
-635 NLDTTLSNGSTEEG
+635 
-649 LLSVNASSAY
+649 AS
-659 NAGVSDVA
+659 
-667 ISEITCV
+667 E
-674 DISVGADT
+674 
-682 GRVRVVVKLSNGKTR
+682 
-697 QQVFT
+697 
-702 LS
+702 

>member
-59 VRQDDEII
+59 VRQDNEII

-104 ADYDGTAAGL
+104 ANYDGTAAGL
-114 FRLYLTRHNEAVSE
+114 FRLYMTRHNEAVSE
-128 AQQFQIGNVDIE
+128 AQQFQIGSIDIE

-146 NTGYANTWDEISDNL
+146 NTGYGNTWDEISGNL
-161 LDIHGGF
+161 IDVHGGF
-168 LRIRHEDGARYL
+168 LRIRYDGDVRYL
-180 DWTKESGDTCAQ
+180 DWTKESGTSCGQ

-214 CLIPYAGQSDSKIT
+214 CLIPYAGQSGSQIT
-228 IASVNDGK
+228 ISSVNGGK

-265 LEMAKKNLQK
+265 LEMAKENLQK
-275 RLEETITITIS
+275 RLKETITITIS

-294 VNAESFHVGNKVRVV
+294 VNAESFRVGDKVRVV
-309 SLPHGIDAEYT
+309 SPPHGIDAEYT
-320 CTAISLD
+320 CTAIFLD
-327 LVNPDQSEYTFGTP
+327 LVSPDQSEYTFGTP

-375 HLLLTDGLITAYT
+375 HLLITDGLITAYT
-388 QKKNENT
+388 QKTNENT

-426 TTVRA
+426 TTIRA

-562 TVGGTSVA
+562 TVAKAAASWQKQTVVTGIS
-570 PRTLKIGESS
+570 
-580 CTFFAPEDA
+580 
-589 TFELSDMPGYD
+589 
-600 DALAAA
+600 DALRVSKTSQTITYATPEGGENTINVLTNVQVFAGGHYSTKEISYLGA
-606 KSEGASSVHVQ
+606 GAS
-617 ALEIAGQ
+617 E
-624 NYHSSSKYIEV
+624 
-635 NLDTTLSNGSTEEG
+635 
-649 LLSVNASSAY
+649 
-659 NAGVSDVA
+659 
-667 ISEITCV
+667 
-674 DISVGADT
+674 
-682 GRVRVVVKLSNGKTR
+682 
-697 QQVFT
+697 
-702 LS
+702 

>member
-7 DDALLYSPGD
+7 DDSLLYMPGD
-17 EELSVLS
+17 EELSILS

-48 SALHKMRTRID
+48 SALHKMRTRII

-114 FRLYLTRHNEAVSE
+114 FRLYLTRHNKAVSE
-128 AQQFQIGNVDIE
+128 AQQFQIGDVDIE

-146 NTGYANTWDEISDNL
+146 NTGYGNTWDEISGNL

-168 LRIRHEDGARYL
+168 LRVRHEGGVRYL
-180 DWTKESGDTCAQ
+180 DWTKESGTSCGQ

-203 SEYVSASEVVT
+203 SEYVSASETVT
-214 CLIPYAGQSDSKIT
+214 CLIPYAGQGDSKIT

-251 WGVTEFDTKDASTL
+251 WGVTEFDTTDAAKL
-265 LEMAKKNLQK
+265 LEMARENLQK
-275 RLEETITITIS
+275 RLKETITITIS

-294 VNAESFHVGNKVRVV
+294 VNAESFRVGDKVRVV
-309 SLPHGIDAEYT
+309 SPPHGIDAEYT

-375 HLLLTDGLITAYT
+375 HLLLFDGVIDAYT
-388 QKKNENT
+388 TKVDDNT
-395 DTLNTVQTTLD
+395 KAINTVQLTL
-406 GMNGTLSAYVE
+406 NS
-417 TVDKHTQDI
+417 
-426 TTVRA
+426 
-431 DLDGMNGTLTAY
+431 
-443 AERLGDAESEIT
+443 
-455 RVQVTLDGING
+455 VTG
-466 ELTSKVSKGDL
+466 ELTSKVSKDDL
-477 ISTINQTAGEVKI
+477 VSTINQTAGAVKI
-490 SASCINLEGYV
+490 SANCIDLDGYV
-501 TTSEFETVSGWADN
+501 TAKELSAMKADVSWLKGLTVDVGILRT
-515 FEGDTI
+515 G
-521 NCVTL
+521 TL
-526 SAFKVNSDDGE
+526 SAGIAS
-537 FGALSI
+537 L
-543 GDAHISDLTLTGTA
+543 DAVTA
-557 TIGSL
+557 NVLIL
-562 TVGGTSVA
+562 GGTSAA
-570 PRTLKIGESS
+570 PHTLKIGESS

-659 NAGVSDVA
+659 NAGASDVA

-674 DISVGADT
+674 DISAGADT

>member
-37 TFVLLPEHPMY
+37 MFVLLPEHPMY

-388 QKKNENT
+388 QKTNENT

>member
-146 NTGYANTWDEISDNL
+146 NTGYGNTWDEISGNL

-168 LRIRHEDGARYL
+168 LRVRHEGDVRYL
-180 DWTKESGDTCAQ
+180 DWTKESGTSCGQ

-214 CLIPYAGQSDSKIT
+214 CLIPYAGQGDSQIT
-228 IASVNDGK
+228 IASVNGGK

-251 WGVTEFDTKDASTL
+251 WGVTEFDAKDAAKL
-265 LEMAKKNLQK
+265 LEMARENLQK
-275 RLEETITITIS
+275 RLKEKITITIS

-294 VNAESFHVGNKVRVV
+294 VNAESFRVGDKVRVV
-309 SLPHGIDAEYT
+309 SPPHGIDAEYT

-354 AVEVVDTSVEY
+354 AVEVVDSSVEY

-375 HLLLTDGLITAYT
+375 HLLITDGLITAYT
-388 QKKNENT
+388 TKTNENT
-395 DTLNTVQTTLD
+395 NAINTVQTTLD
-406 GMNGTLSAYVE
+406 AVNGTLSSYVE
-417 TVDKHTQDI
+417 TVDQHTQDI

-431 DLDGMNGTLTAY
+431 DLDGMSGTLTAY

-562 TVGGTSVA
+562 TVAKAAASWQKQTVVTGISDALRVSKTSQTITYATPEGGENTINVLTNVQVFAGGHYSTKEISYLGAGTS
-570 PRTLKIGESS
+570 E
-580 CTFFAPEDA
+580 
-589 TFELSDMPGYD
+589 
-600 DALAAA
+600 
-606 KSEGASSVHVQ
+606 
-617 ALEIAGQ
+617 
-624 NYHSSSKYIEV
+624 
-635 NLDTTLSNGSTEEG
+635 
-649 LLSVNASSAY
+649 
-659 NAGVSDVA
+659 
-667 ISEITCV
+667 
-674 DISVGADT
+674 
-682 GRVRVVVKLSNGKTR
+682 
-697 QQVFT
+697 
-702 LS
+702 

>member
-59 VRQDDEII
+59 VRQDNEII

-104 ADYDGTAAGL
+104 ANYDGTAAGL
-114 FRLYLTRHNEAVSE
+114 FRLYMTRHNEAVSE
-128 AQQFQIGNVDIE
+128 AQQFQIGSIDIE

-146 NTGYANTWDEISDNL
+146 NTGYGNTWDEISGNL
-161 LDIHGGF
+161 IDVHGGF
-168 LRIRHEDGARYL
+168 LRIRYDGDVRYL
-180 DWTKESGDTCAQ
+180 DWTKESGTSCGQ

-214 CLIPYAGQSDSKIT
+214 CLIPYAGQSGSQIT
-228 IASVNDGK
+228 ISSVNGGK

-265 LEMAKKNLQK
+265 LEMAKENLQK
-275 RLEETITITIS
+275 RLKETITITIS

-294 VNAESFHVGNKVRVV
+294 VNAESFRVGDKVRVV
-309 SLPHGIDAEYT
+309 SPPHGIDAEYT

-327 LVNPDQSEYTFGTP
+327 LVSPDQSEYTFGTP

-365 LRQIVSDQNT
+365 LRQIVNDQNT
-375 HLLLTDGLITAYT
+375 HLLITDGLITAYT
-388 QKKNENT
+388 QKTNENT

-426 TTVRA
+426 TTIRA

-562 TVGGTSVA
+562 TVAKAAASWQKQTVVTGIS
-570 PRTLKIGESS
+570 
-580 CTFFAPEDA
+580 
-589 TFELSDMPGYD
+589 
-600 DALAAA
+600 DALRVSKTSQTITYATPEGGENTINVLTNVQVFAGGHYSTKEISYLGA
-606 KSEGASSVHVQ
+606 GAS
-617 ALEIAGQ
+617 E
-624 NYHSSSKYIEV
+624 
-635 NLDTTLSNGSTEEG
+635 
-649 LLSVNASSAY
+649 
-659 NAGVSDVA
+659 
-667 ISEITCV
+667 
-674 DISVGADT
+674 
-682 GRVRVVVKLSNGKTR
+682 
-697 QQVFT
+697 
-702 LS
+702 

>member
-59 VRQDDEII
+59 VRQDNEII

-104 ADYDGTAAGL
+104 ANYDGTAAGL
-114 FRLYLTRHNEAVSE
+114 FRLYMTRHNEAVSE
-128 AQQFQIGNVDIE
+128 AQQFQIGSIDIE

-146 NTGYANTWDEISDNL
+146 NTGYGNTWDEISGNL
-161 LDIHGGF
+161 IDVHGGF
-168 LRIRHEDGARYL
+168 LRIRYDGDVRYL
-180 DWTKESGDTCAQ
+180 DWTKESGTSCGQ

-214 CLIPYAGQSDSKIT
+214 CLIPYAGQSGSQIT
-228 IASVNDGK
+228 ISSVNGGK

-265 LEMAKKNLQK
+265 LEMAKENLQK
-275 RLEETITITIS
+275 RLKETITITIS

-294 VNAESFHVGNKVRVV
+294 VNAESFRVGDKVRVV
-309 SLPHGIDAEYT
+309 SPPHGIDAEYT

-327 LVNPDQSEYTFGTP
+327 LVSPDQSKYTFGTP

-375 HLLLTDGLITAYT
+375 HLLITDGLITAYT
-388 QKKNENT
+388 QKTNENT

-426 TTVRA
+426 TTIRA

-562 TVGGTSVA
+562 TVAKAAASWQKQTVVTGIS
-570 PRTLKIGESS
+570 
-580 CTFFAPEDA
+580 
-589 TFELSDMPGYD
+589 
-600 DALAAA
+600 DALRVSKTSQTITYATPEGGENTINVLTNVQVFAGGHYSTKEISYLGA
-606 KSEGASSVHVQ
+606 GAS
-617 ALEIAGQ
+617 E
-624 NYHSSSKYIEV
+624 
-635 NLDTTLSNGSTEEG
+635 
-649 LLSVNASSAY
+649 
-659 NAGVSDVA
+659 
-667 ISEITCV
+667 
-674 DISVGADT
+674 
-682 GRVRVVVKLSNGKTR
+682 
-697 QQVFT
+697 
-702 LS
+702 

>member
-327 LVNPDQSEYTFGTP
+327 LVNLDQSEYTFGTP

-375 HLLLTDGLITAYT
+375 RLLLTDGLITAYT
-388 QKKNENT
+388 QKTNENT

-521 NCVTL
+521 NCITL

-606 KSEGASSVHVQ
+606 KRKGASSVHVQ

-649 LLSVNASSAY
+649 LLSVNASRAY
-659 NAGVSDVA
+659 NAGAGDVA
-667 ISEITCV
+667 ISGI
-674 DISVGADT
+674 DISAGAGT